1 MTDEGQLRE
10 KLRKIEALFAGAAT
24 PGERQ
29 AAGAAADRIR
39 QQLHTAERAEPEIE
53 MRYSIPDQW
62 SRRLFTALCRRY
74 GLRPFRYPR
83 MKRQSLIVRGPR
95 TFLEQTLWPQF
106 DELADALTTYLNEI
120 TDKVIREEVH
130 GEAGEADEVPEPRA
144 IAG

>member
-1 MTDEGQLRE
+1 MSDITALKD

-24 PGERQ
+24 PGERA

-39 QQLHTAERAEPEIE
+39 QQLHTAGRAEPEIE
-53 MRYSIPDQW
+53 MRYSIPDPW

-74 GLRPFRYPR
+74 GLKPFRYVR
-83 MKRQSLIVRGPR
+83 MKRQTVVVRGPR
-95 TFLEQTLWPQF
+95 TFLEGTLWPEFNQI
-106 DELADALTTYLNEI
+106 ADALTTYLDEI

-130 GEAGEADEVPEPRA
+130 GEAGEAEELAEPRA